1 MKNNEIASFDSFE
14 ILNFDELENLC
25 GGERFGE
32 QAEAGKQPASI
43 AVTVAV
49 AVLPVWKK
57 YDIADRKCIHLPLDR
72 WILFIKYKADEE
84 YKIQGT

>member
-32 QAEAGKQPASI
+32 QAEAGKAAGFNCCNGSGSTS
-43 AVTVAV
+43 V
-49 AVLPVWKK
+49 
-57 YDIADRKCIHLPLDR
+57 
-72 WILFIKYKADEE
+72 E
-84 YKIQGT
+84 KI

>member
-1 MKNNEIASFDSFE
+1 MNWKTCAEVKDSVSKQK
-14 ILNFDELENLC
+14 
-25 GGERFGE
+25 R
-32 QAEAGKQPASI
+32 GKQPASI
-43 AVTVAV
+43 AVTV

>member
-32 QAEAGKQPASI
+32 QAEAGK
-43 AVTVAV
+43 AVGF
-49 AVLPVWKK
+49 
-57 YDIADRKCIHLPLDR
+57 KCCNGSGSGSTSV
-72 WILFIKYKADEE
+72 E
-84 YKIQGT
+84 KI

>member
-32 QAEAGKQPASI
+32 QAEAGKAAGFNCCNGSGSGSTS
-43 AVTVAV
+43 V
-49 AVLPVWKK
+49 
-57 YDIADRKCIHLPLDR
+57 
-72 WILFIKYKADEE
+72 E
-84 YKIQGT
+84 KI